1 MVNELR
7 GAVLSKFP
15 SITSFADA
23 LKWDRK
29 KASRVVN
36 RVQKPSADD
45 MEHMAEILD
54 VHDPAMFIRIF
65 LPSVSTKWNL

>member
-1 MVNELR
+1 MENELR
-7 GAVLSKFP
+7 GAVMTKFP

-36 RVQKPSADD
+36 RVQKPSAED
-45 MEHMAEILD
+45 MESMADLLD
-54 VHDPAMFIRIF
+54 VHDPATFIRLF